1 MWQQQWEKPI
11 QSIFKK
17 GDLIKVKLKLQAP
30 KQAQHSHTH
39 TK

>member
-11 QSIFKK
+11 QSILKK

-30 KQAQHSHTH
+30 KQAQHSHTQ
-39 TK
+39 